1 MTENEGTGPGRL
13 AIGELARLA
22 GVTPRAIRHYHSAGL
37 LPEPDRDRSGY
48 RRYGVVDL
56 VAVVRIVRLRAL
68 GMSIPQIAAQLAVPA
83 VPWPAAL
90 RALAQELDH
99 EIEHLTATRDRVLQ
113 LADSAD
119 FDDPARV
126 LAAALGPPDPAAD
139 EEVRARERAAASLL
153 DALHPDGVRGALR
166 QAEGALLDPVTR
178 GAVATIV
185 RQVQGLEATT
195 SDDEITA
202 LAQAAAAVLP
212 RPDQAATPIDLD
224 LMDKLIGHGLND
236 GQRRFMR
243 ELRRAW
249 GVA

>member
-1 MTENEGTGPGRL
+1 M
-13 AIGELARLA
+13 
-22 GVTPRAIRHYHSAGL
+22 
-37 LPEPDRDRSGY
+37 
-48 RRYGVVDL
+48 
-56 VAVVRIVRLRAL
+56 
-68 GMSIPQIAAQLAVPA
+68 
-83 VPWPAAL
+83 
-90 RALAQELDH
+90 
-99 EIEHLTATRDRVLQ
+99 
-113 LADSAD
+113 
-119 FDDPARV
+119 
-126 LAAALGPPDPAAD
+126 
-139 EEVRARERAAASLL
+139 
-153 DALHPDGVRGALR
+153 
-166 QAEGALLDPVTR
+166 LDPVTR